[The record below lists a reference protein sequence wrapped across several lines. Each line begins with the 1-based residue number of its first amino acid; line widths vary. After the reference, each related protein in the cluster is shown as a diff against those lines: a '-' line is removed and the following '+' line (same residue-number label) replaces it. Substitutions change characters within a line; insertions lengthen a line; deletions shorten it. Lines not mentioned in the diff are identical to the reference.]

1 MKCYLK
7 RFTVIILFIIALSV
21 IPAKSLTPFWYSWYA
36 LDQTGQLLPDET
48 NTLNVRVKILEGN
61 TVRYQELHTGIS
73 TDQFAI
79 FSLEVGSGTVE
90 SGDLSSITTMA
101 NVRISA
107 EVQKSPGPFVLVTV
121 VGLASVQMNN
131 IVLPGNITLSQDEIL
146 IGDASGNAEAQPV
159 GGDLTASNTGSA
171 AAFTIGNGAVTEIKI
186 ADNAVTTAKIADV
199 NVTYAKLQNAAN
211 PDRVLVSNGVGNSWV
226 ESTVSALETDP
237 KVGSLTAN
245 YVPHWGTTTLA
256 DGTLTDDGT
265 TVTALNDFQ
274 VNGSVTLGDGT
285 TDAITVNGI
294 LTIDNLVYINGIS
307 SLANIAALI
316 VDATGHVSKRDIS
329 NLGSIT
335 KIVDINS
342 DYTANENNGTI
353 LVDASTGDVTV
364 TIPAANSVKGLKY
377 SIKKVDIS
385 THKVIIQP
393 LAGTIDGQSNRFTD
407 VPWQGFVIQSNGA
420 NWFVV
425 GIF

>member
-1 MKCYLK
+1 
-7 RFTVIILFIIALSV
+7 
-21 IPAKSLTPFWYSWYA
+21 
-36 LDQTGQLLPDET
+36 
-48 NTLNVRVKILEGN
+48 
-61 TVRYQELHTGIS
+61 
-73 TDQFAI
+73 
-79 FSLEVGSGTVE
+79 
-90 SGDLSSITTMA
+90 
-101 NVRISA
+101 
-107 EVQKSPGPFVLVTV
+107 
-121 VGLASVQMNN
+121 
-131 IVLPGNITLSQDEIL
+131 
-146 IGDASGNAEAQPV
+146 V

-171 AAFTIGNGAVTEIKI
+171 AACTIGNGAVTEIKI

-245 YVPHWGTTTLA
+245 YIPHWGTTTLA

-385 THKVIIQP
+385 AHKVIIQP
-393 LAGTIDGQSNRFTD
+393 LAGTIDGQANRFTD
-407 VPWQGFVIQSNGA
+407 VPWQGFVVQSNGV

>member
-1 MKCYLK
+1 MK
-7 RFTVIILFIIALSV
+7 RFVLFIMLFIFISLA
-21 IPAKSLTPFWYSWYA
+21 PARSLTPFWYNWYA
-36 LDQTGQLLPDET
+36 IDQYGQLLPNET
-48 NTLNVRVKILEGN
+48 NSLSVRIKILENN
-61 TVRYQELHTGIS
+61 TIRYQELHNGIS

-79 FSLEVGSGTVE
+79 FAIEVGTGTVE
-90 SGDLSSITTMA
+90 SGDFGSIISRA

-121 VGLASVQMNN
+121 VGLSAVQVNN
-131 IVLPGNITLSQDEIL
+131 IVLPGNINLSQDEIL
-146 IGDASGNAEAQPV
+146 IGDATGNAESHPV
-159 GGDLTASNTGSA
+159 GGDLTATNTGSA
-171 AAFTIGNGAVTEIKI
+171 AAFTIGNGAVTEVKI

-211 PDRVLVSNGVGNSWV
+211 SERVLVSNGPGNSWV

-245 YVPHWGTTTLA
+245 YIPHWGTTTLA
-256 DGTLTDDGT
+256 DGTLTDDGM
-265 TVTALNDFQ
+265 TVTAINDFQ

-285 TDAITVNGI
+285 SDAIRVNGI
-294 LTIDNLVYINGIS
+294 LTIDNLAYVNGIGT
-307 SLANIAALI
+307 LANIAALI

-335 KIVDINS
+335 KIVDINF
-342 DYTANENNGTI
+342 DYLATENNGTI

-377 SIKKVDIS
+377 SIKKVDVS
-385 THKVIIQP
+385 NNKVIIQP

-407 VPWQGFVIQSNGA
+407 VPWQGFIIQSNGA